1 MKKVVFFLLFAA
13 CSLSSAFAQK
23 FGYIDSDF
31 IMSKMP
37 DYTKAQ
43 QELNK
48 SSEKWQK
55 ELEVMKQ
62 QVEEFRKKYYA
73 EEVLLT
79 EEMKKER
86 QDTLAAKD
94 KALKEYQ
101 KKIFG
106 FEGML
111 FLKKQE
117 LIKPIQDKVFDA
129 VEKVAKQKQLGIIFD
144 KAADLVMVYS
154 NPIHDYSEN
163 VLEELGLGN
172 KEDKPDN
179 DRYNNK
185 Y

>member
-1 MKKVVFFLLFAA
+1 MKKIVFLLFVIVS
-13 CSLSSAFAQK
+13 SLSSSFAQK

-37 DYTKAQ
+37 DYAKAQ

-62 QVEEFRKKYYA
+62 QVDEFRKKYLA

-86 QDTLAAKD
+86 LDTLAAKD
-94 KALKEYQ
+94 KSLKEFQ

-117 LIKPIQDKVFDA
+117 LIKPIQDKVFEA
-129 VEKVAKQKQLGIIFD
+129 VEKAAKKHQLGIIFD
-144 KAADLVMVYS
+144 KSADLVMVYT
-154 NPIHDYSEN
+154 NPIHDCSDF

>member
-1 MKKVVFFLLFAA
+1 MKKVVFFLLFAT
-13 CSLSSAFAQK
+13 CSLSSSFAQK

-37 DYTKAQ
+37 DYAKAQ